1 MCFFFEFK
9 CAHANIKAF
18 LPTNNRYVNK
28 LLILQI
34 LQLNQNG
41 TLSGLPGKNNVE
53 LIVIEYYPH
62 AASLIKIK

>member
-1 MCFFFEFK
+1 M
-9 CAHANIKAF
+9 KAF

>member
-1 MCFFFEFK
+1 M
-9 CAHANIKAF
+9 KAF

-41 TLSGLPGKNNVE
+41 TLSGLPLKSLSRVNSNRILPTCGKSHKN
-53 LIVIEYYPH
+53 
-62 AASLIKIK
+62 KI